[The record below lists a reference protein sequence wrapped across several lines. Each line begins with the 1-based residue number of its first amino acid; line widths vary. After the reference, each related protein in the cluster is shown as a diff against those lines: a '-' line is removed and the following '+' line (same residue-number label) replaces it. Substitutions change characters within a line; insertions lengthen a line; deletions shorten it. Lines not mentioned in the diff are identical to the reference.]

1 MVAGRVVDE
10 CWDFILCG
18 TVMVMQVGVYMGII
32 PSYYGDFGPHL
43 HCKYVH
49 EGCG

>member
-18 TVMVMQVGVYMGII
+18 AVMVMQVGVYVGI
-32 PSYYGDFGPHL
+32 PSYYGDFGPHYI
-43 HCKYVH
+43 CTYVH
-49 EGCG
+49 EDCG